1 MLNIRLNNI
10 RDWVSNSFLSFKMGK
25 LTLYLILL
33 LSFTS
38 IDYLL
43 NVRWINSM
51 NNYTIISGS
60 ILFPLF
66 GLIFFFYSNT
76 LFTLD

>member
-1 MLNIRLNNI
+1 MKNFIMENYN
-10 RDWVSNSFLSFKMGK
+10 KMGK

-33 LSFTS
+33 LIFTS

-51 NNYTIISGS
+51 KNYTYGGFEKKSKHRGS
-60 ILFPLF
+60 ENSIYYFEL
-66 GLIFFFYSNT
+66 N
-76 LFTLD
+76 